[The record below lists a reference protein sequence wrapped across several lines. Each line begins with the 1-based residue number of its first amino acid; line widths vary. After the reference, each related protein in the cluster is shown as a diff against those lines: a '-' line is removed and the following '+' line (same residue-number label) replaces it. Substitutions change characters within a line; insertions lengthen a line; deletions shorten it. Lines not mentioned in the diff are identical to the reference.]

1 MLYGLFADSVVL
13 LHFLWILFL
22 IFGGFWGRRKRLV
35 RYVHL
40 PGLVLA
46 GFVEI
51 FDWYCPLTHL
61 EVWLRQRQS
70 TAAGYTGSFIAL
82 YLERIIYIDLSRR
95 LFVVLTILLL
105 AVNCVIYLRRRNGQG
120 IP

>member
-1 MLYGLFADSVVL
+1 MLYGFFADSVVL

-22 IFGGFWGRRKRLV
+22 IFGGFWGRRNRLV
-35 RYVHL
+35 RYIHL

-61 EVWLRQRQS
+61 EVWLRRRQS
-70 TAAGYTGSFIAL
+70 TAGGYTGSFIAH

-95 LFVVLTILLL
+95 LIVVLTILLL
-105 AVNCVIYLRRRNGQG
+105 AMNCVIYLRRGNGHG

>member
-1 MLYGLFADSVVL
+1 M
-13 LHFLWILFL
+13 
-22 IFGGFWGRRKRLV
+22 

-46 GFVEI
+46 GIVEI
-51 FDWYCPLTHL
+51 FDWHCPLTHL
-61 EVWLRQRQS
+61 EVWLRRRQS
-70 TAAGYTGSFIAL
+70 TAAGYTGSFIAH

-95 LFVVLTILLL
+95 LIVVLTILLL
-105 AVNCVIYLRRRNGQG
+105 AVNCVIYMRRRNGQG